1 MKNIIQFVQTYE
13 VYFMWGSCL
22 GFCVLVLVCL
32 CVLIRKISRLQKKM
46 NGIVGQVE
54 EYLKAV
60 YEDSEEAIEEEDKRQ
75 EQLRE
80 SLRLKEEEANNQVI
94 SSVLQEIFS

>member
-1 MKNIIQFVQTYE
+1 
-13 VYFMWGSCL
+13 
-22 GFCVLVLVCL
+22 
-32 CVLIRKISRLQKKM
+32 VLIRKISRLQKKM